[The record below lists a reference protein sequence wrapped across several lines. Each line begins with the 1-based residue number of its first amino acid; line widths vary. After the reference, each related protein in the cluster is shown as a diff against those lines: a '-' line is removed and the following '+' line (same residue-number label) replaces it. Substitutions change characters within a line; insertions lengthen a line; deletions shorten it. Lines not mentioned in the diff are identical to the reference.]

1 MWCTL
6 VERLISC
13 CCCQNE
19 RNDPRIKEIEDQRHT
34 LANLEE
40 KVIAAYKRARAA
52 RRLKDPR
59 MRWITSDDIEP
70 QQRLLYGILGTHG
83 EEPAELKLRRKIRS
97 ALDTMCNCCEGAVRS
112 NCVHENSTLVLTYKL
127 SSPAEQPLIDELNKQ
142 LKMCFEVSE
151 DRLSIVFSF
160 PDRENLGVQ
169 NVEDLLARLGKSGY
183 CSDEQRRISPG
194 WFDNFHKS
202 SEQLAKHQ
210 SLDQKGAR
218 DKVNKELY
226 DLFLSFF
233 PAFMKSPKG
242 TSADLGKDKPAYDH
256 LKLLLKYGVQKGT
269 VFKYW
274 LGKQLV
280 GMIKPTQD
288 NFKFKPF
295 MKHAKVSSALSPTL
309 SLCLSLSLSTLN
321 TCCMSR
327 WNDF

>member
-19 RNDPRIKEIEDQRHT
+19 RNDPRIKEIEDQLHT
-34 LANLEE
+34 LDKSEE
-40 KVIAAYKRARAA
+40 KVIAAYKRERAA

-70 QQRLLYGILGTHG
+70 EIRLRHGKLGTQG
-83 EEPAELKLRRKIRS
+83 EEPAELRLRRKILS
-97 ALDTMCNCCEGAVRS
+97 ALNTMCNCCEGAVRS

-142 LKMCFEVSE
+142 LQMCFEVSE

-160 PDRENLGVQ
+160 PDRENLGIHI
-169 NVEDLLARLGKSGY
+169 VEDSLARRRKSGC
-183 CSDEQRRISPG
+183 CSDEDRRISPAL
-194 WFDNFHKS
+194 FDNFHKS
-202 SEQLAKHQ
+202 SEQLAKYQ
-210 SLDQKGAR
+210 SLGQKGAG
-218 DKVNKELY
+218 DKANRELQ
-226 DLFLSFF
+226 DSLLSLF
-233 PAFMKSPKG
+233 PAFEGPKG
-242 TSADLGKDKPAYDH
+242 TSANLGNDKPAYDH
-256 LKLLLKYGVQKGT
+256 LKLLLMCGVQKGT

-327 WNDF
+327 WYDF